1 MTKRL
6 TEEWRL
12 SSDQV
17 LNIIDDLAYL
27 RCLVD
32 LELIPRH
39 SMFKGKP
46 YPLGRCKEIRDAVFN
61 LLQQELSTAPTRL
74 GIALL
79 QERLLKGATLAKV
92 WGSLRDE
99 YFQNAMVLDGWY
111 IDVSNDTVNANKP
124 RVEVIPLA
132 ESGFSSISSFEQFIK
147 IAKRYWNVDVYR
159 NTVCPKLAPF
169 MPLVY
174 VNQEGES
181 WMGEGNDDMLALAMK
196 TKFKAVDQV
205 WGQLNELPVA
215 FYQKWMTALESSR
228 HIDLLSGSGDVLDY
242 CCQYREQGYHDN
254 QAFRDQVVMSYV
266 KLPKAVLCRPSLIR

>member
-1 MTKRL
+1 MTEIL
-6 TEEWRL
+6 NEEWRL
-12 SSDQV
+12 SADQV
-17 LNIIDDLAYL
+17 INIVDDLAYL

-32 LELIPRH
+32 LELIPRYP
-39 SMFKGKP
+39 MFKGKP

-61 LLQQELSTAPTRL
+61 LLQVQLSTEPTRS

-124 RVEVIPLA
+124 RVEVLPLA
-132 ESGFSSISSFEQFIK
+132 GSGFGAISSFEQFIQ
-147 IAKRYWNVDVYR
+147 IAKGYWNVDVYR

-169 MPLVY
+169 MPFVY

-181 WMGEGNDDMLALAMK
+181 WMGEGNDDMLALAMR

-205 WGQLNELPVA
+205 WNQLDELPVA
-215 FYQKWMTALESSR
+215 FYQKWIKALEPSR
-228 HIDLLSGSGDVLDY
+228 HIDLLASSGEVLDY
-242 CCQYREQGYHDN
+242 CRQYREQGLHDN

-266 KLPKAVLCRPSLIR
+266 KLPKVV